1 VFNLGVKKLKLS
13 KKSEYACL
21 ALIDLAENHNKGLVK
36 IEDIS
41 NRKNIPK
48 KFLEQILLN
57 LKSAGYVKSVRGPE
71 GGYKLAKEPCDIT
84 LAETIRFFDGAL
96 APVESVSIYFYE
108 HTPIEQNEKLLGVFR
123 EVRDFIANKLESTT
137 YKDLI

>member
-1 VFNLGVKKLKLS
+1 MFNLGVKKLKLS